1 MKFFDIMEDND
12 MKHIYKMILAV
23 ILAVL
28 VITATG
34 IVMTG
39 CGEEKKDAEPT
50 AATTAETAK
59 ETTAAAGQQTDSA
72 AQTTD
77 DNGAQSADNGGSA
90 ADPDGYID
98 EATAIAN
105 VRSLVGSGA
114 QIVSSEKGYTPE
126 GWEAWIIVVAPVT
139 KSDSPETVTY
149 YSGYQFCYP
158 AASEDT
164 GSDSDTDDGYIDEAT
179 AIANVRW
186 LEGSGAQIISSEKG
200 HTPEG
205 WAAWII
211 VVAPVTTS
219 DGPET
224 VTYYSG
230 YQFCYRAD
238 SAE

>member
-1 MKFFDIMEDND
+1 MEEKI
-12 MKHIYKMILAV
+12 MKHICKKALTIV
-23 ILAVL
+23 FAVL
-28 VITATG
+28 IISATG
-34 IVMTG
+34 ILLTG
-39 CGEEKKDAEPT
+39 CGEEKKNPEPT
-50 AATTAETAK
+50 TATTAETAK
-59 ETTAAAGQQTDSA
+59 ETTAAVEQQTDSA

-77 DNGAQSADNGGSA
+77 DNGAQSSDNPATEGS
-90 ADPDGYID
+90 DGYID
-98 EATAIAN
+98 EATAITN
-105 VRSLVGSGA
+105 VRELVGSGA
-114 QIVSSEKGYTPE
+114 QIISSEKGYTPE
-126 GWEAWIIVVAPVT
+126 GWAAWIIVVAPVT
-139 KSDSPETVTY
+139 TSDGPETVTY

-179 AIANVRW
+179 AIANVKW

>member
-139 KSDSPETVTY
+139 
-149 YSGYQFCYP
+149 
-158 AASEDT
+158 
-164 GSDSDTDDGYIDEAT
+164 
-179 AIANVRW
+179 N
-186 LEGSGAQIISSEKG
+186 
-200 HTPEG
+200 
-205 WAAWII
+205 
-211 VVAPVTTS
+211 S

>member
-1 MKFFDIMEDND
+1 
-12 MKHIYKMILAV
+12 MKHICKKTLAIV
-23 ILAVL
+23 LAVL
-28 VITATG
+28 IISATG
-34 IVMTG
+34 ILLTG
-39 CGEEKKDAEPT
+39 CGEEKKNAEPT
-50 AATTAETAK
+50 ASTTAETAK
-59 ETTAAAGQQTDSA
+59 ETTAAAEQQTDSA
-72 AQTTD
+72 AQTSD
-77 DNGAQSADNGGSA
+77 GNGAQSGDNSSATEGS
-90 ADPDGYID
+90 DGYID

-114 QIVSSEKGYTPE
+114 QIISSEKGYTPE
-126 GWEAWIIVVAPVT
+126 GWAAWIIVVAPVT
-139 KSDSPETVTY
+139 KSDGPETVTY

-158 AASEDT
+158 AANEDT
-164 GSDSDTDDGYIDEAT
+164 ESDSDTDDGYIDEAT
-179 AIANVRW
+179 AIANVKW

-219 DGPET
+219 DGSET